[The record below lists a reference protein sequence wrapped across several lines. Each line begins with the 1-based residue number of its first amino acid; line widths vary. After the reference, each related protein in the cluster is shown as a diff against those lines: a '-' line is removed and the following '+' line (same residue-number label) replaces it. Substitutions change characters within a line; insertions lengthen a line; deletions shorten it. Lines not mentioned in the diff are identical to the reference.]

1 MAETLVLLAAYSF
14 IQEWGGWIPIVLLAT
29 VVAIIINAALLMFAR
44 GFSIKELERFAESEM
59 MQALATGLMA
69 TLLVGLVT
77 GAETFVSNQGWLHGD
92 YACGGTTYKLGVQEG
107 AGGTEGTPI
116 FDTALDAVRCSI
128 QTKARTVSQIQED
141 NILGAWFYF
150 NAMNTQLS
158 IVGLTIFKGEWS
170 TALYKKTEN
179 ARLTNNLATVLLIG
193 LNAVSFLVLYVKNNM
208 LTLFLPLGILMRGF
222 YFTRGVGAFL
232 MSLAIGLYLIFP
244 LFYIMFDPGF
254 VKTPLPPPPVQM
266 PQQSNL
272 CYPTFSSVTTL
283 ISTTQAAASTPAAIA
298 QESIVTELTKAYIS
312 LLLHPLLALFLTL
325 AVVRYLMT
333 VLGGDTADLMKMVTK
348 VI

>member
-1 MAETLVLLAAYSF
+1 
-14 IQEWGGWIPIVLLAT
+14 
-29 VVAIIINAALLMFAR
+29 
-44 GFSIKELERFAESEM
+44 
-59 MQALATGLMA
+59 
-69 TLLVGLVT
+69 
-77 GAETFVSNQGWLHGD
+77 
-92 YACGGTTYKLGVQEG
+92 
-107 AGGTEGTPI
+107 
-116 FDTALDAVRCSI
+116 
-128 QTKARTVSQIQED
+128 
-141 NILGAWFYF
+141 
-150 NAMNTQLS
+150 
-158 IVGLTIFKGEWS
+158 
-170 TALYKKTEN
+170 
-179 ARLTNNLATVLLIG
+179 
-193 LNAVSFLVLYVKNNM
+193 
-208 LTLFLPLGILMRGF
+208 
-222 YFTRGVGAFL
+222 